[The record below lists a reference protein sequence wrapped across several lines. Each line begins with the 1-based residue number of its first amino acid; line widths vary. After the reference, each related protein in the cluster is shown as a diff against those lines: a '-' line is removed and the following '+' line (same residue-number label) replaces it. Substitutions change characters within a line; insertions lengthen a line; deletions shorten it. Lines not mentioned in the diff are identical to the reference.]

1 MPIHTQ
7 SPTHTCLYVQAELE
21 NLGHIPGVNPAF
33 LAPSSPPSLTPSL
46 PHTSALT
53 THLTLTVQDV
63 EGEGEGEVVE
73 AEDGEQQDGDGK
85 PADGI
90 LSLVPPSSLFNP
102 PERHPLHIFV
112 SSYNALCTIHLC
124 LVSLFIPY
132 IIFHLICKIFHL
144 LVFYKCVYLLII
156 MHNYITTE
164 PLSWSAALH
173 VSTASLGGDCRPH
186 PPAPPTP
193 PLLLHTHSPHTTP
206 QGTLFTFYHNYLC
219 KICTVCIGITTSG
232 SVLCIM

>member
-1 MPIHTQ
+1 MFKRMDTQCSESSCAGLSYDGNDAILPSLTQCCSSLVFSHFTHKFLYTHNTHMPIHTQ

-63 EGEGEGEVVE
+63 EGEGEGEAGK
-73 AEDGEQQDGDGK
+73 AEDGEQQNIDGK

-90 LSLVPPSSLFNP
+90 LPLVPPSSLFNP

-112 SSYNALCTIHLC
+112 SSSYNALCTIHLS
-124 LVSLFIPY
+124 LVSSHFYSFPILFSI
-132 IIFHLICKIFHL
+132 
-144 LVFYKCVYLLII
+144 
-156 MHNYITTE
+156 
-164 PLSWSAALH
+164 
-173 VSTASLGGDCRPH
+173 
-186 PPAPPTP
+186 
-193 PLLLHTHSPHTTP
+193 
-206 QGTLFTFYHNYLC
+206 
-219 KICTVCIGITTSG
+219 
-232 SVLCIM
+232 